1 MNLFRSIFQFKC
13 PNCRKGSLFVNSNP
27 YKLRDLNKM
36 HERCSKC
43 NLKFS
48 LEPGFYQGAAYV
60 SYGFQV
66 LNSLIVFNFLFWFT
80 NIHWKDIIYYI
91 LAFIIIL
98 TPYIVV
104 VSRSVWIHMF
114 VKHRSKKI

>member
-1 MNLFRSIFQFKC
+1 MNFFRSVFKLKC
-13 PNCRKGSLFVNSNP
+13 PNCRIGSLFIDQNP

-43 NLKFS
+43 DLKFS

-66 LNSLIVFNFLFWFT
+66 LNSLIVFNLLFWFT
-80 NIHWKDIIYYI
+80 SIHWKNIIYFI
-91 LAFIIIL
+91 LGFIIVL

-114 VKHRSKKI
+114 VSYKSKKF

>member
-1 MNLFRSIFQFKC
+1 MNFFRSVFKLKC
-13 PNCRKGSLFVNSNP
+13 PNCRTGGLFINQNP

-43 NLKFS
+43 DLKFS

-66 LNSLIVFNFLFWFT
+66 LNSLIVFNLLFWLT
-80 NIHWKDIIYYI
+80 SIHWKNIIYFI
-91 LAFIIIL
+91 LGFIIVL

-114 VKHRSKKI
+114 VSYKSKKF